1 MSKKIKSHHELD
13 VYKRAFEA
21 AMEIFRLS
29 KSFPREEMY
38 SLTDQVR
45 RASRS
50 VNANLSEAWRKRRY
64 EAHFVS
70 KLSDAETEAAETQ
83 TWLEFA
89 VHCEYLSATQAKAL
103 YATYNAII
111 ATIVGIINHPESWI
125 LPTGQARRPR
135 R

>member
-1 MSKKIKSHHELD
+1 
-13 VYKRAFEA
+13 
-21 AMEIFRLS
+21 MEIFRLS
-29 KSFPREEMY
+29 RDFPRDEMY

-70 KLSDAETEAAETQ
+70 KLSDAETEATETQ

-89 VHCEYLSATQAKAL
+89 VHCGYLKPDAAKAL
-103 YATYNAII
+103 YRTYNRII
-111 ATIVGIINHPESWI
+111 STIVGMINNADSWI
-125 LPTGQARRPR
+125 LPPKPVRASRK
-135 R
+135 